1 MSQEQVKTQGSKR
14 VDPSVVK
21 LSNAGLMAGSIQN
34 KQPGLAYRLAN
45 PHCQFTGAPILLGD
59 GWKEVPANGPERLVG
74 GIKKDGNWFM
84 QGMIL
89 LCRPK
94 EEEDAALEQK
104 HSFMGRFESERIA
117 PESVSVSG
125 GEVKI
130 HTVPVDEES

>member
-1 MSQEQVKTQGSKR
+1 MKIAMSQEQVQKQAPKR

-45 PHCQFTGAPILLGD
+45 PHCQFTGAPILLGG
-59 GWKEVPANGPERLVG
+59 GWSEVPANGPERLVG
-74 GIKKDGNWFM
+74 GIKKDNCWFM

-94 EEEDAALEQK
+94 EDEDAHLAQK
-104 HSFMGRFESERIA
+104 HSFMTQFEKERLGK
-117 PESVSVSG
+117 EVSDL
-125 GEVKI
+125 KI
-130 HTVPVDEES
+130 ETVPVDAE